1 MRQTFRSLSSLAMK
15 LLRCVHIGKIPL
27 IRHVQ
32 YESLTLL
39 QIIPESYQ
47 NVAQHIKIP
56 GLPEEII
63 PDSPEDLKIPVPPS
77 GLVSPIQGLGSPE
90 GQNTPQSGYRTP
102 SGIRT
107 PREPERISQQHVED
121 VV

>member
-1 MRQTFRSLSSLAMK
+1 
-15 LLRCVHIGKIPL
+15 
-27 IRHVQ
+27 
-32 YESLTLL
+32 
-39 QIIPESYQ
+39 
-47 NVAQHIKIP
+47 VAQHIKIP
-56 GLPEEII
+56 DLPEEII

-77 GLVSPIQGLGSPE
+77 GVVSPMQGLGSPD
-90 GQNTPQSGYRTP
+90 GLATPQSGYRTP